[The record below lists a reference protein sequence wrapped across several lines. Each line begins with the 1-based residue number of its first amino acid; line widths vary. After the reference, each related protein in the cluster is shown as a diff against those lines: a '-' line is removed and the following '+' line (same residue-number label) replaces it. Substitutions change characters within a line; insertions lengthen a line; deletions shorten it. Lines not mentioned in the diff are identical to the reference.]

1 MAIFIISAVLIA
13 ACFIFAAI
21 SILGNIS
28 DARQRALLEKI
39 YRRANPSGFDDA
51 GETRLDEDILDEL
64 ETLLHGQKPE
74 K

>member
-28 DARQRALLEKI
+28 DARQRALQYVKVVIRFGRFHHLINWKVF
-39 YRRANPSGFDDA
+39 S
-51 GETRLDEDILDEL
+51 
-64 ETLLHGQKPE
+64 QKSKVKKAE
-74 K
+74 IG

>member
-21 SILGNIS
+21 SILGNI
-28 DARQRALLEKI
+28 AETRQRALLEKI

-51 GETRLDEDILDEL
+51 GETRLDEDLLNELDD
-64 ETLLHGQKPE
+64 LLHGDSGK

>member
-39 YRRANPSGFDDA
+39 YRRAKPSGFDDA
-51 GETRLDEDILDEL
+51 GETRLDEDLLNELDD
-64 ETLLHGQKPE
+64 LLHGDSGK

>member
-28 DARQRALLEKI
+28 DARQRALLDKI
-39 YRRANPSGFDDA
+39 YRRAKPSGFDDA
-51 GETRLDEDILDEL
+51 GETRLDEDLLNELDD
-64 ETLLHGQKPE
+64 LLHGQEPPK
-74 K
+74 